1 MNHERNLGVTEA
13 GLGLALLLCLLL
25 VLGYMILHN
34 LGGTGSAP
42 AVEVRPEYVTQP
54 EQAPE
59 AKAPDADVQPEV
71 LTIESSD
78 TPAHAVHTSPGDAE
92 LR

>member
-25 VLGYMILHN
+25 ILGYMILHN

-42 AVEVRPEYVTQP
+42 AVEVRPGYVAEPKTVPGAATPDGDEQP
-54 EQAPE
+54 Q
-59 AKAPDADVQPEV
+59 V

-78 TPAHAVHTSPGDAE
+78 APAHAIHTSPGDAE

>member
-13 GLGLALLLCLLL
+13 GLGLAVLLCVLLA
-25 VLGYMILHN
+25 VGYMILHH
-34 LGGTGSAP
+34 LGGTGGAP
-42 AVEVRPEYVTQP
+42 AVEVRPDLVAEPQTDPAAKTDAEEQP
-54 EQAPE
+54 Q
-59 AKAPDADVQPEV
+59 V

-78 TPAHAVHTSPGDAE
+78 TPAHAIHTAPDDAE